1 MRRAILTSLALLGA
15 GASQAA
21 ELTGVRATDEGLHLA
36 LDGSAEPT
44 SFTLAD
50 PHRVVVDLPGTGSSV
65 QRHPEV
71 AEGTVRDL
79 RVIEAG
85 GRTRVI
91 ATLPGPHAHRLRTT
105 EEGVRLALGR
115 VGQDPGPGEPE
126 TGDTDIGTS
135 AAGESNADEAGP
147 STAEARLEG
156 VDFRRGEAGAGELKL
171 ALSGPG
177 GEVDIRRHEAGYRL
191 FIDGAEVPEGQRRRY
206 DVRDF
211 ATPVERVD
219 VRQRQGGA
227 HLLVHAEGE
236 TEHRLHRLDGEL
248 TLAVSPRA
256 DEEPAQAEEDGEA
269 AYTGDHLS
277 FDVRDADI
285 RSLLFRIGEFTGLN
299 MVVSDS
305 VQGKLTMHLENVPW
319 DQALDHIL
327 TLKGLGMR
335 QDGDVRIIAPQQEL
349 LDTESKRLKAEQ
361 RRDELVPL
369 EKTTLQVNYAKAADI
384 ASTLR
389 SEEGGMLS
397 ERGSVRVDERTN
409 KILIRDTPAN
419 LRSARELVEE
429 LDVPVQQVMIETRIV
444 IANDDF
450 SEDLGTRFGASHV
463 SDTNGGVSTAIS
475 GSASGTGS
483 AIGENNTG
491 GNDAVTSIGGGDRMA
506 VDLPVSNPAGQ
517 LAVSVLDGDTLLDL
531 ELSALQ
537 AENEGEI
544 VSNPRVI
551 TANQHEAV
559 IEQGVEIPYQEASS
573 SGATS
578 VSFKKAVLSLG
589 VTPQITPDGRI
600 IMDLEISKDSVG
612 EVFNGVPSVD
622 TREVT
627 TQALVTNGETVVLG
641 GIYET
646 EQSREVEKVPLLGDL
661 PLLGRL
667 FRHTREVNA
676 KAELLIFVTPRL
688 LEGEPTREPV
698 ADQRLDL

>member
-1 MRRAILTSLALLGA
+1 MRRAILTALALLGA
-15 GASQAA
+15 GATQAA
-21 ELTGVRATDEGLHLA
+21 ELTGIRATGQGLHLA
-36 LDGSAEPT
+36 VEGAAEPT
-44 SFTLAD
+44 AFTLSE
-50 PHRVVVDLPGTGSSV
+50 PHRVVVDLPGVTSSV
-65 QRHPEV
+65 GRRPGV

-91 ATLPGPHAHRLRTT
+91 VTLPAPHAHRLRTT
-105 EEGVRLALGR
+105 EDGIRLALGR
-115 VGQDPGPGEPE
+115 IGREPGAANPESGEPE
-126 TGDTDIGTS
+126 AENPGT
-135 AAGESNADEAGP
+135 GESGVP
-147 STAEARLEG
+147 VAEPRLVA
-156 VDFRRGEAGAGELKL
+156 VDFRRGEADAGELQL

-177 GEVDIRRHEAGYRL
+177 GDVDIRRHEVGYRL
-191 FIDGAEVPEGQRRRY
+191 FIDGARVPEEQRRRY

-236 TEHRLHRLDGEL
+236 TEHRLRRLDGEL
-248 TLAVSPRA
+248 TLAVAPRT
-256 DEEPAQAEEDGEA
+256 EEPEA
-269 AYTGDHLS
+269 ASSGEPAHTGDRVS
-277 FDVRDADI
+277 FDVRDADV
-285 RSLLFRIGEFTGLN
+285 RSLLFRIGDFTGLN

-305 VQGKLTMHLENVPW
+305 VQGSLTMHLENVPW

-335 QDGDVRIIAPQQEL
+335 RDGDVRLIAPQQEL
-349 LDTESKRLKAEQ
+349 LDSESARLEAEQ
-361 RRDELVPL
+361 RRDQLVPL
-369 EKTTLQVNYAKAADI
+369 EKTTLQVNYAKAADV

-397 ERGSVRVDERTN
+397 ERGSIRVDERTN

-419 LRSARELVEE
+419 LRSARDLVEE
-429 LDVPVQQVMIETRIV
+429 LDVPVRQVMIETRIV

-450 SEDLGTRFGASHV
+450 SDELGTRFGASHV
-463 SDTNGGVSTAIS
+463 SEGGGTALAGSSSGANSLINGNAPATVAT
-475 GSASGTGS
+475 
-483 AIGENNTG
+483 
-491 GNDAVTSIGGGDRMA
+491 GDRMA
-506 VDLPVSNPAGQ
+506 VDLPVSDPAGQ
-517 LAVSVLDGDTLLDL
+517 IAVSVLDGDTLLDL

-551 TANQHEAV
+551 TANQQEAV

-627 TQALVTNGETVVLG
+627 TQALVADGETVVLG

-646 EQSREVEKVPLLGDL
+646 EQSREVEKVPLLGDI
-661 PLLGRL
+661 PLLGAL

-688 LEGEPTREPV
+688 LRGEPTQAPV
-698 ADQRLDL
+698 AERRLDL

>member
-1 MRRAILTSLALLGA
+1 MRRLILTSLALLGA
-15 GASQAA
+15 GATQAA
-21 ELTGVRATDEGLHLA
+21 ELTGVRATEEGLLFA
-36 LDGSAEPT
+36 LDGPAEPT

-50 PHRVVVDLPGTGSSV
+50 PHRVVVDLPGTDSTI
-65 QRHPEV
+65 QRRPEV
-71 AEGTVRDL
+71 AEGTLRDL

-85 GRTRVI
+85 GRTRII

-115 VGQDPGPGEPE
+115 VGEDPDTGVPE
-126 TGDTDIGTS
+126 TGDPDIGTS
-135 AAGESNADEAGP
+135 AAGEPNADEAGP
-147 STAEARLEG
+147 STAEARLVG

-177 GEVDIRRHEAGYRL
+177 GDVDIRRHEAGYRL

-236 TEHRLHRLDGEL
+236 TEHRLHRLEGEL
-248 TLAVSPRA
+248 TLAVAPRRQESP
-256 DEEPAQAEEDGEA
+256 DGRESDEA
-269 AYTGDHLS
+269 AYTGDRLS

-335 QDGDVRIIAPQQEL
+335 RDGEVRLIAPQQEL
-349 LDTESKRLKAEQ
+349 LDTESKRLEAEQ
-361 RRDELVPL
+361 RRDQLVPL
-369 EKTTLQVNYAKAADI
+369 EKATIQVNYAKAADL

-397 ERGSVRVDERTN
+397 QRGSVRVDGRTN

-429 LDVPVQQVMIETRIV
+429 LDVPVRQVMIETRIV
-444 IANDDF
+444 IAQDDF
-450 SEDLGTRFGASHV
+450 SEELGTRFGASHV
-463 SDTNGGVSTAIS
+463 SDSGNVGVAGS
-475 GSASGTGS
+475 GSGANSLV
-483 AIGENNTG
+483 G
-491 GNDAVTSIGGGDRMA
+491 GNAPQTIATGDRMA
-506 VDLPVSNPAGQ
+506 VDLPVSDPAGQ
-517 LAVSVLDGDTLLDL
+517 VAMSILDGDTLIDL

-537 AENEGEI
+537 AENKGEI

-551 TANQHEAV
+551 TANQREAV

-612 EVFNGVPSVD
+612 EIFNGVPSVD

-627 TQALVTNGETVVLG
+627 TQALVADGETVVLG

-661 PLLGRL
+661 PLLGGL

-688 LEGEPTREPV
+688 LRGEPTAAPA

>member
-1 MRRAILTSLALLGA
+1 MRRFTGTCLTLIAVSAT
-15 GASQAA
+15 QAA
-21 ELTGVRATDEGLHLA
+21 ELTEVRPTEQGLVFATEG
-36 LDGSAEPT
+36 SVEP
-44 SFTLAD
+44 SVFTLTD
-50 PHRVVVDLPGTGSSV
+50 PHRVVMDLPDTTSA
-65 QRHPEV
+65 V
-71 AEGTVRDL
+71 ARRPSLSGGEVRDL

-91 ATLPGPHAHRLRTT
+91 ATLPGPRAHRVRTA
-105 EEGVRLALGR
+105 EGTIQLALGR
-115 VGQDPGPGEPE
+115 VEEEGG
-126 TGDTDIGTS
+126 S
-135 AAGESNADEAGP
+135 AAPDSEPAPEPDSGP
-147 STAEARLEG
+147 TGGGTRLTA
-156 VDFRRGEAGAGELKL
+156 VDFRRGESGAGRLL
-171 ALSGPG
+171 LSLSGSG
-177 GEVDIRRHEAGYRL
+177 GDVDIQRHEAGYRL
-191 FIDGAEVPEGQRRRY
+191 FIEGAEVPEAQQRRY
-206 DVRDF
+206 EVGDF

-227 HLLVHAEGE
+227 HLLVHADGD
-236 TEHRLHRLDGEL
+236 TEHRLRRLDGEL
-248 TLAVSPRA
+248 TLAVAPRS
-256 DEEPAQAEEDGEA
+256 EEPAEAEGDEEA
-269 AYTGDHLS
+269 AYTGDRLS
-277 FDVRDADI
+277 FDVRDADV
-285 RSLLFRIGEFTGLN
+285 RHLLRQIGDFTGLD
-299 MVVSDS
+299 MVISDS
-305 VQGKLTMHLENVPW
+305 VQGSLTMHLENVPW

-335 QDGDVRIIAPQQEL
+335 RDGDVRIIAPQQEL
-349 LDTESKRLKAEQ
+349 LDRESNRLEAEQ

-369 EKTTLQVNYAKAADI
+369 EKATLQVNYAKAADL
-384 ASTLR
+384 AETLR

-397 ERGSVRVDERTN
+397 DRGSVRVDGRTN

-429 LDVPVQQVMIETRIV
+429 LDVPVRQVMIETRIV

-463 SDTNGGVSTAIS
+463 SDSGDIGVAGSSSGANSLVGG
-475 GSASGTGS
+475 
-483 AIGENNTG
+483 
-491 GNDAVTSIGGGDRMA
+491 DAPQDVATGDRMA
-506 VDLPVSNPAGQ
+506 VDLPVSDPAGQ
-517 LAVSVLDGDTLLDL
+517 IAVSVLDGDTLLDL

-551 TANQHEAV
+551 TANQQEAV

-600 IMDLEISKDSVG
+600 IMDLQINKDSVG

-627 TQALVTNGETVVLG
+627 TQALVADGETVVLG

-646 EQSREVEKVPLLGDL
+646 EQTREEDKVPLLGDL
-661 PLLGRL
+661 PLLGGL
-667 FRHTREVNA
+667 FRHTQEVNS

-688 LEGEPTREPV
+688 LEGDPTRAPV
-698 ADQRLDL
+698 AERRLDP